1 MSDRFKPRSLC
12 PWAPA
17 DTPALALA
25 IARRALLD
33 VGICERPPGS
43 NRSGRIDEYV
53 RAVGAPLGSFWCA
66 AAVSAWFR
74 EAGAATPAAAA
85 ASCDAWM
92 TWGEE
97 IGHWSAMPEIGAA
110 VVYGVPGDASHIGVV
125 VRTTPLLL
133 SVEGNTSL
141 EGGSRTGV
149 AVDLKRVR
157 IGRVLGYVR
166 PIRDE
171 RLVDEWGAYDEP

>member
-1 MSDRFKPRSLC
+1 
-12 PWAPA
+12 
-17 DTPALALA
+17 
-25 IARRALLD
+25 
-33 VGICERPPGS
+33 
-43 NRSGRIDEYV
+43 
-53 RAVGAPLGSFWCA
+53 
-66 AAVSAWFR
+66 
-74 EAGAATPAAAA
+74 
-85 ASCDAWM
+85 M

-171 RLVDEWGAYDEP
+171 GLVDEWGAYDEP